1 MSEKEKG
8 KKLTMP
14 EKEKETEKTEP
25 SSLQVALT
33 KAIEQWAKCQG
44 TLFHCAFRDALTDM
58 MHIANEK
65 RIDFKDKLKTA
76 KAVFKEESTDDP
88 DSWVA
93 MARDVFKTKKST

>member
-1 MSEKEKG
+1 MP
-8 KKLTMP
+8 KKT
-14 EKEKETEKTEP
+14 KKSKKT

-33 KAIEQWAKCQG
+33 KAIEKWAKSQG

-76 KAVFKEESTDDP
+76 KAVFKEESKEPTDDP
-88 DSWVA
+88 DSWA
-93 MARDVFKTKKST
+93 AIARAVFKTKKST